1 MTTNSTQPS
10 VKTHTFAN
18 GDRLP
23 LLGLG
28 TWKAAPGETYATVRE
43 AIKVGYRH
51 IDCASLYGN
60 EKEVGD
66 AIRDAIKDGEV
77 TRRDLFVTSKLWGN
91 CHGEKNVEP
100 QLRRTLADLGL
111 EYVDLYLVHW
121 PIPLKPTVYVPE
133 KGGDF
138 MEPSEVPLAS
148 TWAGF
153 EAVQAAGLARHIGV
167 SNFSSTKLRALIAT
181 CKVKPEVNQIELHPL
196 LQQAELVHYCASEN
210 IHITAYSPLGSN
222 DRPDFVKEAD
232 APVLLEDA
240 TVGAIAKAHGATP
253 AQVLLAW
260 HVQRGTSTIPKSV
273 KPARLRENLAAA
285 ALELTMTEL
294 GQIAQLE
301 CGRRLVVCNFWVV
314 PGSPWTFQSI
324 FDAP

>member
-1 MTTNSTQPS
+1 MTKNSTQPS

-18 GDRLP
+18 GDPLP

-51 IDCASLYGN
+51 IDCAPLYGN

-77 TRRDLFVTSKLWGN
+77 TRQDLFVTSKLWGN

-121 PIPLKPTVYVPE
+121 PIPLKPTVFVPE
-133 KGGDF
+133 KGDDF
-138 MEPSEVPLAS
+138 MAPSDVPLAS

-260 HVQRGTSTIPKSV
+260 HVQRGMSTIPKSV